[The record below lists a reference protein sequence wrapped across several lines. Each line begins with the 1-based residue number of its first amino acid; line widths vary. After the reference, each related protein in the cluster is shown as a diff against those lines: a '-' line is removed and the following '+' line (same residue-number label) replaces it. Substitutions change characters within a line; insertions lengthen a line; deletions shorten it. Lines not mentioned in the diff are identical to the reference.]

1 MNLSF
6 LDLRPI
12 KTVTATEKA
21 LLPVSVTVATDGQ
34 PLVVSRFGDD
44 VWDLYPYFAQ
54 ENKRASDKVIDWR
67 IKLPDGCLLTDPVHS
82 ALLRSTKDFIWSL
95 FADPVDGRKRP
106 AMKSVRMKLLDI
118 KQLLRWMV
126 AKGFRRFADLDGH
139 TLEYVIEA
147 RRSNTKAAVASEAT
161 VAARL
166 LVVEDLF
173 HQRDKL
179 DDALAVHPWPDESA
193 WSLSGRK
200 RGRGYDK
207 PRTAPIPDAVAG
219 RLIEAALD
227 YVHQRAARI
236 IEALDAAREAAIRS
250 TAAGDSASVRSK
262 RRAAVAR
269 RFGYEDAWALRTEG
283 TKLRTACYIV
293 IDMFSGIRDSEMMS
307 ISENCISSGVSKDG
321 STDILW
327 LHGTIYK
334 TGMRPKKWLV
344 PPLVRDAVDVLTRLT
359 VSLRE
364 ELHQEELE
372 LEQRIPLS
380 IANKRA
386 QQVKRLDTVRR
397 HKNKLF
403 LSLNTGEKGGRISV
417 LSGKGMGVELKRFCA
432 DLRILG
438 DDGRSYPLHAH
449 QFRRTYARFVA
460 RAELGDL
467 LTLRDHLG
475 HLSIDMT
482 TLYADGGA
490 DDYDVDIELLEMVAS
505 EKLDRQNDIMTDYL
519 DSDVPLANGGHWL
532 KEWRDT
538 VRTATN
544 KEELIAEYAGTI
556 TLNGTGHSW
565 CIGNAKGT
573 GCGGLC
579 VFEADM
585 CVDCNYGMIGAE
597 YLPVWKG
604 IASQQEE
611 ALAMPDLGIPGKAR
625 AQRILDKAR
634 LVIGRLEGR

>member
-1 MNLSF
+1 MNVSV
-6 LDLRPI
+6 LDLRPL
-12 KTVTATEKA
+12 KSLSATEKDQ
-21 LLPVSVTVATDGQ
+21 LPVSVIMADGL

-54 ENKRASDKVIDWR
+54 ENKRASDKMIDWR
-67 IKLPDGCLLTDPVHS
+67 IQLPDGRVLTDPAHS
-82 ALLRSTKDFIWSL
+82 GLLRSTKDFIWSL
-95 FADPVDGRKRP
+95 FADPVEGRKRP
-106 AMKSVRMKLLDI
+106 AMKSVRLKLHDL
-118 KQLLRWMV
+118 KQFLRWMV
-126 AKGFRRFADLDGH
+126 SQGFTRFADLTGH
-139 TLEYVIEA
+139 TLEYVPQA
-147 RRSNTKAAVASEAT
+147 RCSNTTALVASAST
-161 VAARL
+161 IAARL
-166 LVVEDLF
+166 LVVEDLY

-179 DDALAVHPWPDESA
+179 DDALSVHPWPGESA
-193 WSLSGRK
+193 WWLSGQK

-207 PRTAPIPDAVAG
+207 PRTDPLPDAVAR

-227 YVHQRAARI
+227 YVHVRAARI
-236 IEALDAAREAAIRS
+236 IDALAAASDVAARSA
-250 TAAGDSASVRSK
+250 AAGGSISARSK
-262 RRAAVAR
+262 KRSIAAR
-269 RFGYEDAWALRTEG
+269 QFGYEDAWELKTEG
-283 TKLRTACYIV
+283 TRLRTACYIV

-307 ISENCISSGVSKDG
+307 LGEDCISSGVSKDG
-321 STDILW
+321 STDVWW

-344 PPLVRDAVDVLTRLT
+344 PPVVRDAIDVLTKLT
-359 VSLRE
+359 AVLRDA
-364 ELHQEELE
+364 LRREELE
-372 LEQRIPLS
+372 LEQSVLS
-380 IANKRA
+380 LPTKTRA
-386 QQVKRLDTVRR
+386 EQVKRLATVRR
-397 HKNKLF
+397 QKDKLF

-417 LSGKGMGVELKRFCA
+417 LSGKGMTVELKRFCA
-432 DLRILG
+432 DLHILG
-438 DDGRSYPLHAH
+438 DDGKPYPLHAH

-490 DDYDVDIELLEMVAS
+490 DDYDVDMELLEMVAT
-505 EKLDRQNDIMTDYL
+505 EKLDCQNTIMTNYL
-519 DSDVPLANGGHWL
+519 DSDAPLANGEHWL

-538 VRTATN
+538 VRTAAN

-585 CVDCNYGMIGAE
+585 CVDCNYGMIGPE

-611 ALAMPDLGIPGKAR
+611 ALAMSDVGIPGKAR
-625 AQRILDKAR
+625 AQRILDKAHE
-634 LVIGRLEGR
+634 VIRRLET